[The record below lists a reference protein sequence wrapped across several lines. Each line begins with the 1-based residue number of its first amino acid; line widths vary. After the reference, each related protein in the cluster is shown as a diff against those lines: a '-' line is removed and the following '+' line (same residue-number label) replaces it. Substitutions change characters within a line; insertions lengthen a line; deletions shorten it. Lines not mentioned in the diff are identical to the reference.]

1 MAKNHYIN
9 NKDFLN
15 EMTKYRASI
24 QEAKRLGSL
33 PKPQIP
39 RYVAECF
46 MKIAENLSH
55 KPNFLSYTFR
65 DEMVADAIENCVMYV
80 DNFDPAKSSNPF
92 AYFTQITYYAFLR
105 RIQKEKKQLY
115 VKYKATQ
122 QFGILDQ
129 GEMYEDVDG
138 NMKQFELY
146 DNISEFIETFEKN
159 RDNKKKIKVKGLE
172 KFISYAEELKG
183 ILDEAGITGTIDNRD
198 EKIGRKIR
206 DSEVRKVPFMLIVGE
221 KEQEEGKVAVRKHGQ
236 GDLGVFSSEE
246 FIQYFKGIISE
257 SLAKE

>member
-9 NKDFLN
+9 NKDFLK
-15 EMTKYRASI
+15 EMTAYRTSI
-24 QEAKRLGSL
+24 RKAKRLGL

-92 AYFTQITYYAFLR
+92 AYFTQIVYYAFLR

-115 VKYKATQ
+115 VKYKATENV
-122 QFGILDQ
+122 GILD
-129 GEMYEDVDG
+129 EYELNENEDG
-138 NMKQFELY
+138 TFRQFELY
-146 DNISEFIETFEKN
+146 DNISEFIENWEN
-159 RDNKKKIKVKGLE
+159 AKKAKKAKKQGLE
-172 KFISYAEELKG
+172 KFV
-183 ILDEAGITGTIDNRD
+183 DE
-198 EKIGRKIR
+198 
-206 DSEVRKVPFMLIVGE
+206 DSNTR
-221 KEQEEGKVAVRKHGQ
+221 
-236 GDLGVFSSEE
+236 
-246 FIQYFKGIISE
+246 
-257 SLAKE
+257 

>member
-9 NKDFLN
+9 NKDFLK
-15 EMTKYRASI
+15 EMTAYRTSI
-24 QEAKRLGSL
+24 RKAKRLGQ

-65 DEMVADAIENCVMYV
+65 DEMVADAIENFVMYV

-115 VKYKATQ
+115 VKYKSTETA
-122 QFGILDQ
+122 GILD
-129 GEMYEDVDG
+129 EFELNENEDG
-138 NMKQFELY
+138 TFRQFELY
-146 DNISEFIETFEKN
+146 ENISEFIVNYENARKQ
-159 RDNKKKIKVKGLE
+159 KKAKREGLE
-172 KFISYAEELKG
+172 KFV
-183 ILDEAGITGTIDNRD
+183 DE
-198 EKIGRKIR
+198 
-206 DSEVRKVPFMLIVGE
+206 DSNSG
-221 KEQEEGKVAVRKHGQ
+221 
-236 GDLGVFSSEE
+236 
-246 FIQYFKGIISE
+246 
-257 SLAKE
+257 

>member
-9 NKDFLN
+9 NKDFLK
-15 EMTKYRASI
+15 EMIEFRTAVS
-24 QEAKRLGSL
+24 EAKKLNL

-115 VKYKATQ
+115 VKYKSTETA
-122 QFGILDQ
+122 GILD
-129 GEMYEDVDG
+129 EYELNETEDG
-138 NMKQFELY
+138 TFRQFELY
-146 DNISEFIETFEKN
+146 ENISEFSHNFEECK
-159 RDNKKKIKVKGLE
+159 RKKKEGKTKGLE
-172 KFISYAEELKG
+172 KFI
-183 ILDEAGITGTIDNRD
+183 
-198 EKIGRKIR
+198 EKLPTEPLTN
-206 DSEVRKVPFMLIVGE
+206 S
-221 KEQEEGKVAVRKHGQ
+221 
-236 GDLGVFSSEE
+236 
-246 FIQYFKGIISE
+246 
-257 SLAKE
+257 

>member
-9 NKDFLN
+9 NKDFLK
-15 EMTKYRASI
+15 EMIEFRTAVS
-24 QEAKRLGSL
+24 EAKKLNL

-115 VKYKATQ
+115 VKYKSTETA
-122 QFGILDQ
+122 GILD
-129 GEMYEDVDG
+129 EYELNETEDG
-138 NMKQFELY
+138 TFRQFELY
-146 DNISEFIETFEKN
+146 ENISEFIQNYENARKEKKA
-159 RDNKKKIKVKGLE
+159 KKATGVE
-172 KFISYAEELKG
+172 KFV
-183 ILDEAGITGTIDNRD
+183 D
-198 EKIGRKIR
+198 
-206 DSEVRKVPFMLIVGE
+206 
-221 KEQEEGKVAVRKHGQ
+221 
-236 GDLGVFSSEE
+236 GDVV
-246 FIQYFKGIISE
+246 K
-257 SLAKE
+257 

>member
-9 NKDFLN
+9 NKDFLK
-15 EMTKYRASI
+15 EMVEFRTLVN
-24 QEAKRLGSL
+24 EAKKLNL

-80 DNFDPAKSSNPF
+80 DNFDPVKSSNPF

-115 VKYKATQ
+115 VKYKSTETA
-122 QFGILDQ
+122 GILD
-129 GEMYEDVDG
+129 EFELNENEDG
-138 NMKQFELY
+138 TFRQFELY
-146 DNISEFIETFEKN
+146 ENISEFIQNYEKA
-159 RDNKKKIKVKGLE
+159 RKEKKAKREGLE
-172 KFISYAEELKG
+172 KFV
-183 ILDEAGITGTIDNRD
+183 DEGTV
-198 EKIGRKIR
+198 K
-206 DSEVRKVPFMLIVGE
+206 
-221 KEQEEGKVAVRKHGQ
+221 
-236 GDLGVFSSEE
+236 
-246 FIQYFKGIISE
+246 
-257 SLAKE
+257 

>member
-9 NKDFLN
+9 NKDFLK
-15 EMTKYRASI
+15 EMIEFRTSVS
-24 QEAKRLGSL
+24 EAKKLNL

-92 AYFTQITYYAFLR
+92 AYFTQIVYYAFLR

-115 VKYKATQ
+115 VKYKSTETA
-122 QFGILDQ
+122 GILD
-129 GEMYEDVDG
+129 EFELNENEDG
-138 NMKQFELY
+138 TFRQFELY
-146 DNISEFIETFEKN
+146 ENISEFIQNYENARKEKKAK
-159 RDNKKKIKVKGLE
+159 RAGLE
-172 KFISYAEELKG
+172 KFV
-183 ILDEAGITGTIDNRD
+183 DED
-198 EKIGRKIR
+198 
-206 DSEVRKVPFMLIVGE
+206 
-221 KEQEEGKVAVRKHGQ
+221 AVK
-236 GDLGVFSSEE
+236 
-246 FIQYFKGIISE
+246 
-257 SLAKE
+257 